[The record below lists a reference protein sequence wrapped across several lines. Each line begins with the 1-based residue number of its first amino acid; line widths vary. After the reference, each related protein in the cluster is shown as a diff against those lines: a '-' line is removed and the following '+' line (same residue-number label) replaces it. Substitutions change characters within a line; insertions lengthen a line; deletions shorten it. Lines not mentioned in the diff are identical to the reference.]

1 MKYILLTFFLL
12 FTVTKSSEVDK
23 KYYLHTAVKQT
34 LNDEKQKALDL
45 WIDFLYE
52 DNDTIR
58 REYWNTPEVEKYGDD
73 YCLFQSGYFQF
84 DRLTQLTYFV
94 PYILS
99 IEKIESD
106 IVIRTMFTGKE
117 MSLSDTAIRN
127 QLPTGIIRIKVIPDS
142 KGIRL
147 SNLINDETQNW
158 NRYKTKNINYIVNN
172 SIEIDK
178 KQCDNAQNFIDSI
191 STLWGKISNKTIDYY
206 VSNSSE
212 SINRLIGS
220 EFAFYGGVGNGV
232 ASSNGSYLLV
242 GNKDYNYKHEL
253 AHIVFNGTT
262 NRLLSEG
269 ITTYFGGTNG
279 KNYSEVKREFL
290 ENNSP
295 LTLQKI
301 TDISGYPGQKNYYVL
316 GAVLCELVIKQKGIA
331 GIKAIWEAEGS
342 GDRRNGLGDY
352 NTVMNGIE
360 KMLNLTE
367 QDVLERVGESK

>member
-1 MKYILLTFFLL
+1 MKIILLTFFIL
-12 FTVTKSSEVDK
+12 FTQTKSSELNK
-23 KYYLHTAVKQT
+23 KYYLHSALKQT
-34 LNDEKQKALDL
+34 INDEKQKALDL

-58 REYWNTPEVEKYGDD
+58 REYWNTSEIEKYADD

-106 IVIRTMFTGKE
+106 YIIRTMFTGKE
-117 MSLSDTAIRN
+117 MTLSDTAIQN
-127 QLPTGIIRIKVIPDS
+127 QLPTAIIRVKVIANS

-147 SNLINDETQNW
+147 ANLIDDETQNW

-178 KQCDNAQNFIDSI
+178 KECDNAQKFIDSI
-191 STLWGKISNKTIDYY
+191 STLWGKSTDKTIDYY

-212 SINRLIGS
+212 SINRLLGS
-220 EFAFYGGVGNGV
+220 EFAFYGLIGNGV

-242 GNKDYNYKHEL
+242 GNKDYNYTHEL
-253 AHIVFNGTT
+253 VHIVFNGAT
-262 NRLLSEG
+262 NGLLSEG
-269 ITTYFGGTNG
+269 MATYFGGTDG
-279 KNYSEVKREFL
+279 KDYSEVKKEFFS
-290 ENNSP
+290 NNSP
-295 LTLQKI
+295 LTPQRI
-301 TDISGYPGQKNYYVL
+301 TNICVYPGQKNYYVL

-331 GIKAIWEAEGS
+331 GIKAIWGIEDN
-342 GDRRNGLGDY
+342 GDRHSGLADY
-352 NTVMNGIE
+352 KKVMIEIE

-367 QDVLERVGESK
+367 KQILERVSEL